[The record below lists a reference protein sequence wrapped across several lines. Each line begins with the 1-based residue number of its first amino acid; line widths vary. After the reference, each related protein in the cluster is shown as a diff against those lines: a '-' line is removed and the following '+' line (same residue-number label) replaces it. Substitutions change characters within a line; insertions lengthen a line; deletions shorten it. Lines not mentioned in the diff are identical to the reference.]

1 MAGIIKPVEGLTMS
15 VKRYD
20 KNYKIEVVRRAM
32 SKDKT
37 APDLAKE
44 LGIHV
49 NTIYK
54 WMGEFKKDEV
64 NPFPG
69 SGNLKPDDEELRR
82 LRRENANLKEENE
95 ILKKAAVYFA
105 KNQK

>member
-1 MAGIIKPVEGLTMS
+1 MS

-20 KNYKIEVVRRAM
+20 KNYKIEVVRRVM

-54 WMGEFKKDEV
+54 WMGEFKKDEETA
-64 NPFPG
+64 FPG
-69 SGNLKPDDEELRR
+69 SGNLKPEDEELRR

>member
-1 MAGIIKPVEGLTMS
+1 MAGIIKPVEGTTMS

-20 KNYKIEVVRRAM
+20 KNYKIEVVRRVM

-49 NTIYK
+49 NNG
-54 WMGEFKKDEV
+54 WENSRRMKKLL
-64 NPFPG
+64 F
-69 SGNLKPDDEELRR
+69 L
-82 LRRENANLKEENE
+82 
-95 ILKKAAVYFA
+95 AVET
-105 KNQK
+105 